1 MKKVHDHERINT
13 IKKYNKMSNNDLI
26 LELTYYIP
34 SQNDFGV
41 IQSIIQTRL
50 NKKLNNNINSIK
62 TSTDNLKK
70 IIKESNTKTEKYNK
84 IMLGLTGVI
93 LLFTFFAGIDFFTT
107 INQNNKNYQRTMIKF
122 NICYDDCLSLVLD
135 ENEHQECNNI
145 CVEKYGI
152 TINEYQK
159 WFIKENK

>member
-1 MKKVHDHERINT
+1 
-13 IKKYNKMSNNDLI
+13 
-26 LELTYYIP
+26 
-34 SQNDFGV
+34 
-41 IQSIIQTRL
+41 
-50 NKKLNNNINSIK
+50 
-62 TSTDNLKK
+62 
-70 IIKESNTKTEKYNK
+70 
-84 IMLGLTGVI
+84 MLGLTGVI

-159 WFIKENK
+159 WFIKENKWK